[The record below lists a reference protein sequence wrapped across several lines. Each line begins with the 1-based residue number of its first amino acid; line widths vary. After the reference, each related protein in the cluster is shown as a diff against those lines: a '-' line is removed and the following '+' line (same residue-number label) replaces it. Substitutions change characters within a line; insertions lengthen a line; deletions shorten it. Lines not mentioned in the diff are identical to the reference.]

1 MTDNALF
8 YRRQAETERLNAAEA
23 VLSNVRERCERAAIA
38 SQELAARAER
48 TDTLRRQRE
57 AGARPATGEIADVVI
72 LD

>member
-8 YRRQAETERLNAAEA
+8 YRKQAETERLNASQAS
-23 VLSNVRERCERAAIA
+23 LSNVRERCERAASSWEAMA
-38 SQELAARAER
+38 SRAER

-57 AGARPATGEIADVVI
+57 AGVRSASDAPVDVVI